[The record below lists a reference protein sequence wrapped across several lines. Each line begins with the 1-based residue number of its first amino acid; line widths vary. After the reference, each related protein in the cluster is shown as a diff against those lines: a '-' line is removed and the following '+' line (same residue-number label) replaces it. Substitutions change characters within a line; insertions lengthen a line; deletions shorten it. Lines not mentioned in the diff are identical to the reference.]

1 MSTTSQAS
9 QRITALLDENSFVEI
24 GGLVTARST
33 DFNLKQT
40 ETPSDG
46 VITGY
51 GVIGGNLVYVYS
63 QDASVLNGSVGEMH
77 AKKIAN
83 LYDLALK
90 TGAPV
95 IGLIDSAG
103 LRLQEATDALNGFGE
118 IYLKQV
124 KASGVIPQITAVF
137 GSCGGGLALI
147 PTLTDFTFMEGS
159 KAKLFVNS
167 PNALDGNS
175 VSKCDTAA
183 AKFQS
188 EEAGIVDVVADEAS
202 VLAQI
207 RELVAMLPANN
218 EDDMSFEE
226 CTDDLNRACAEIA
239 NCVGDTSIA
248 LSQIADNGIVFEVK
262 REYAKDMVTGFIK
275 LNGVTVGAV
284 ANRTEVYGEDGTVT
298 EKFDAVL
305 SAAGCDKAADFIN
318 FCDAFEIPVLSLTN
332 VKGFKADKC
341 NEKKIAKAAARL
353 TYAFANATV
362 PKVNVIIG
370 QAYGS
375 AYVAMNSKAIGA
387 DITMAWPDAQVGS
400 MDAKLAAKIICDG
413 QGADAIEE
421 CAKEYAAL
429 QTSASSA
436 AKRGYVDQIVEPV
449 DTRKYVI
456 GAFEMLFTKR
466 EDRAAKKHG
475 TVEKG

>member
-9 QRITALLDENSFVEI
+9 QRINALLDDNSFVEI
-24 GGLVTARST
+24 GGLVTARAT

-51 GVIGGNLVYVYS
+51 GVIDGNLVYVYS
-63 QDASVLNGSVGEMH
+63 QDASVLNGTIGEMH

-83 LYDLALK
+83 LYDLAMK

-118 IYLKQV
+118 IYMKQTL
-124 KASGVIPQITAVF
+124 ASGVIPQITAIF
-137 GSCGGGLALI
+137 GTCGGGLAVI
-147 PTLTDFTFMEGS
+147 PTLTDFTFMEAD

-167 PNALDGNS
+167 PNAIDGNEI
-175 VSKCDTAA
+175 SKCNTSAA
-183 AKFQS
+183 AFQS

-202 VLAQI
+202 ILAQI
-207 RELVAMLPANN
+207 RQLVSILPANN
-218 EDDMSFEE
+218 ADLALDD
-226 CTDDLNRACAEIA
+226 CTDDLNRACAEIV

-248 LSQIADNGIVFEVK
+248 LSQIADNGIFVEVK
-262 REYAKDMVTGFIK
+262 QNYAKDMVAGFIR
-275 LNGVTVGAV
+275 LNGATVGAV
-284 ANRTEVYGEDGTVT
+284 ANRTEVYNEEGEVT

-305 SAAGCDKAADFIN
+305 SARGAEKAADFIN
-318 FCDAFEIPVLSLTN
+318 FCDAFDIPVLSLTN
-332 VKGFKADKC
+332 VKGFAATKC
-341 NEKKIAKAAARL
+341 AEKKMAKAVAKL

-362 PKVNVIIG
+362 PKVNVVIG
-370 QAYGS
+370 KAYGS

-387 DITMAWPDAQVGS
+387 DITIAWPNAEIGA
-400 MDAKLAAKIICDG
+400 MDANLAAKIICDG
-413 QGADAIEE
+413 QGADAIDA

-429 QTSASSA
+429 QNNVVSA

-456 GAFEMLFTKR
+456 GAFEMLATKSEGR
-466 EDRAAKKHG
+466 PEKKHG
-475 TVEKG
+475 TV